1 MFMRLWRSLLWR
13 AVGLL
18 SCHFQNRLAVLNRS
32 LIQSNV
38 NQARMR
44 SDRARCRKREGEC
57 QCGLDSWQ
65 TGGDVDVFIG
75 LSTEPTE
82 PLQGANCFHSGFNGW
97 KGGGQQRPYLSPAYS
112 TMLTYG
118 NNYRGHNLYT
128 VFLRTAN
135 ITVYRVWKNQQPK
148 TNTSLR
154 STRER
159 LNELTILIVHICKI
173 GQN

>member
-1 MFMRLWRSLLWR
+1 MRLWRSLLQR

-18 SCHFQNRLAVLNRS
+18 SCHFQNRLAVLNIS

-38 NQARMR
+38 NQERMR
-44 SDRARCRKREGEC
+44 SDRGRCRKREGEC
-57 QCGLDSWQ
+57 QCRLDGWQ

-82 PLQGANCFHSGFNGW
+82 PLQGANCFHSGLNGW
-97 KGGGQQRPYLSPAYS
+97 KVGGQQRPYLSPAYS

-118 NNYRGHNLYT
+118 NNYRDHKLHT

-135 ITVYRVWKNQQPK
+135 ITLSIVCEKNQQPK
-148 TNTSLR
+148 NQYCPAIHQGTFKWAYLDPY
-154 STRER
+154 
-159 LNELTILIVHICKI
+159 LDPHHLHL
-173 GQN
+173 